1 MTRPPNQATNLV
13 SGTTPMFAPTGH
25 LVFWREGSLWAVPF
39 DPVRLE
45 MRGDPVPVVEGVD
58 SFAAGGA
65 GAYTVADNGTLIYQ
79 PSRGSSSTLGWVNR
93 AGEMTTPLLGE
104 DQTLLHPRLSP
115 HGTRVAFT
123 RRVNSQS
130 LYVRDLERGAEIR
143 ITESGDVNGAP
154 AWKPEGATVKFAS
167 DRGDSI
173 QVYTR
178 PVDLSQETALLLS
191 SRGISSPGGWT
202 TDGQT
207 LVYFVFSDTD
217 GGDLWSVTEGEDPVV
232 FLATEFN
239 ERTPRPS
246 PNGEWVAYVSDR
258 AGESR
263 IFVTA
268 FPGAEERFSISTGP
282 GTEPVWSRDGREL
295 FYRNGNQMWV
305 VDMQM
310 EGGLRPGTP
319 RPLFEERY
327 ELDPIDVGFPNYD
340 VSLDDQQFLMVRSD
354 APETQGYVVVQNWFE
369 ELKRLVPVD

>member
-154 AWKPEGATVKFAS
+154 AWKPEGATVTFAS
-167 DRGDSI
+167 DRGDGI
-173 QVYTR
+173 QVECER
-178 PVDLSQETALLLS
+178 N
-191 SRGISSPGGWT
+191 
-202 TDGQT
+202 
-207 LVYFVFSDTD
+207 LV
-217 GGDLWSVTEGEDPVV
+217 
-232 FLATEFN
+232 
-239 ERTPRPS
+239 
-246 PNGEWVAYVSDR
+246 
-258 AGESR
+258 
-263 IFVTA
+263 
-268 FPGAEERFSISTGP
+268 
-282 GTEPVWSRDGREL
+282 
-295 FYRNGNQMWV
+295 GN
-305 VDMQM
+305 
-310 EGGLRPGTP
+310 
-319 RPLFEERY
+319 
-327 ELDPIDVGFPNYD
+327 
-340 VSLDDQQFLMVRSD
+340 
-354 APETQGYVVVQNWFE
+354 
-369 ELKRLVPVD
+369 